1 MRFYF
6 LHSFILGMFS
16 RDATFSTLGDLISL
30 LFRTRGLVKFLD
42 TLVIL
47 AVYRTL
53 VEGTSL
59 MSFWN
64 TLTTAQ

>member
-6 LHSFILGMFS
+6 LHGFVSRIFS

-30 LFRTRGLVKFLD
+30 LVSTRSLVKFLD
-42 TLVIL
+42 TLAIL
-47 AVYRTL
+47 AVYRSL

-59 MSFWN
+59 MSLLN